1 MNHTKYDVAAQGWV
15 NEPKQEKDLVLILIA
30 SLLFV
35 ITCSITI
42 TGFANWIVGI

>member
-1 MNHTKYDVAAQGWV
+1 MNHTKYDIAAQGWV
-15 NEPKQEKDLVLILIA
+15 NEPKQEKDWALVSIA

-42 TGFANWIVGI
+42 VGFSNWIVGI